1 VSSFNP
7 KSSDKVRKNLKDI
20 PDDLFDSDPNI
31 DVKVKLVQNQYKR
44 DPLKL
49 ALLIKRMIK
58 DTKP

>member
-1 VSSFNP
+1 MSSFNP